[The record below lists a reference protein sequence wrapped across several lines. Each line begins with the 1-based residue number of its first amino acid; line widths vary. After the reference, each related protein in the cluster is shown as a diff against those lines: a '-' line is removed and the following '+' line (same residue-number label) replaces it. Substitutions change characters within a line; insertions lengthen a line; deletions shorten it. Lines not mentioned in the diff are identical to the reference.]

1 MYHILLLEYF
11 GFRQVVKITTSLVGG
26 GGGKGNKDTPDL
38 SPRSTTATPSFLRK
52 STRRLTRAN
61 RECEGDLKPL
71 SITPSRRKYSV
82 SLPNPKGIIRKSAM
96 EFKWS
101 LHFNLFS
108 KKGSRKKL
116 EFLVRG
122 VQAKPLF
129 GHFHFQQCTGRS
141 VLHVIDFRLM
151 EKGFHLTCQTGLSL
165 MCLSNTL
172 LSPVWRSLIIDS
184 LMTSEMIPGP

>member
-61 RECEGDLKPL
+61 CECEGDLKPL

-82 SLPNPKGIIRKSAM
+82 SLPNPKGIIRKSTM
-96 EFKWS
+96 EYK
-101 LHFNLFS
+101 
-108 KKGSRKKL
+108 
-116 EFLVRG
+116 
-122 VQAKPLF
+122 
-129 GHFHFQQCTGRS
+129 
-141 VLHVIDFRLM
+141 
-151 EKGFHLTCQTGLSL
+151 
-165 MCLSNTL
+165 
-172 LSPVWRSLIIDS
+172 
-184 LMTSEMIPGP
+184 

>member
-26 GGGKGNKDTPDL
+26 GGEGNKDTPDL

-71 SITPSRRKYSV
+71 SIRPVVENTVCLCPTQKG
-82 SLPNPKGIIRKSAM
+82 SLENQP
-96 EFKWS
+96 WS
-101 LHFNLFS
+101 TNEAYTLTFFS
-108 KKGSRKKL
+108 KKGSRKKP

-151 EKGFHLTCQTGLSL
+151 EKGFHLTCHTGLSL

-172 LSPVWRSLIIDS
+172 LSPVWRSLVIDS